1 MKKIIALLLAVAMMA
16 CLFAGCNNSTNVDD
30 TSKSTQSTDDSK
42 TNDDTTVNGGT
53 TDEIV
58 ELTWYQVGSGMPA
71 NYDAWK
77 ANLDAYLEEKI
88 GVHLNVV
95 VVGWGD
101 WDSRRNVVVG
111 TNEPYDIMFTN
122 NGSYA
127 KDVETGSFLDITD
140 LVKTAAPDLY
150 SYIPEDYW
158 KACEINGRVYAVPTY
173 KDSSLTNFFVYDEDM
188 AIDSGADY
196 KNAHDF
202 ESADAVVAAMYEVYQ
217 QPVTINS
224 QGGTDVLGN
233 LYDGLGLGLTGLGVS
248 YYDTDAPTVVPVFEQ
263 EDAMNN
269 LRILHSWYVKGYTN
283 SDAAILAE
291 NPTYRPFYVAQGWP
305 SAAKTSWGNAESA
318 YTGELINAVAVQVGD
333 TVLSNDTVQ
342 GSLSCIS
349 ASCKYPEK
357 ALQLLELVNTDSYV
371 RDALYYGLEGD
382 NFDYVEVDGEQRVH
396 KNNSDWTMAGYTQGT
411 FFNVT
416 QLDTDEFNQ
425 WTEVQAQNE
434 EAIASP
440 CLGIYIDTSSFAD
453 DLAACQAIWA
463 TYQPQI
469 WTGVGDPD
477 VLVPQMMAEYRDSGF
492 DEILAEVQRQVDEW
506 YNAQG

>member
-1 MKKIIALLLAVAMMA
+1 
-16 CLFAGCNNSTNVDD
+16 
-30 TSKSTQSTDDSK
+30 
-42 TNDDTTVNGGT
+42 
-53 TDEIV
+53 
-58 ELTWYQVGSGMPA
+58 
-71 NYDAWK
+71 
-77 ANLDAYLEEKI
+77 
-88 GVHLNVV
+88 
-95 VVGWGD
+95 
-101 WDSRRNVVVG
+101 
-111 TNEPYDIMFTN
+111 
-122 NGSYA
+122 
-127 KDVETGSFLDITD
+127 
-140 LVKTAAPDLY
+140 
-150 SYIPEDYW
+150 
-158 KACEINGRVYAVPTY
+158 
-173 KDSSLTNFFVYDEDM
+173 M

-202 ESADAVVAAMYEVYQ
+202 KSADAVVAAMYEVYQ
-217 QPVTINS
+217 QPVTINA

-396 KNNSDWTMAGYTQGT
+396 KNNTDWTMAGYTQGT

-425 WTEVQAQNE
+425 WIEVQAQNE

-463 TYQPQI
+463 TYKPQI

-477 VLVPQMMAEYRDSGF
+477 ALVPQMMAEYRDSGF